1 MLTDETPN
9 REDSQQQPENAG
21 SPKPANLDEALNYI
35 QALEKRVAEQKERAS
50 KYYSETKSLSER
62 LSAIEQGTRK
72 RLEEEGNYRELANKH
87 AADLES
93 LKPLAERA
101 QALEAIIRES
111 NEARIKSVPENMR
124 NLIPVDYA
132 PERLQAWLNANEGLL
147 RRSPAPD
154 FDAGAGGS
162 GGSASTKLT
171 DDQRAMAKRFGMT
184 EEQYIA
190 QLKKLNG

>member
-9 REDSQQQPENAG
+9 REDSQQQDNAG
-21 SPKPANLDEALNYI
+21 SSKAPGSLDEALNYI
-35 QALEKRVAEQKERAS
+35 AALEKRVAEQKERAS

-62 LSAIEQGTRK
+62 LNAIEEGTRK
-72 RLEEEGNYRELANKH
+72 RLQEEGNYRELAQKH

-111 NEARIKSVPENMR
+111 NEARMKAVPENMR

-132 PERLQAWLNANEGLL
+132 PERLQAWLNANEALL

-171 DDQRAMAKRFGMT
+171 EEQRAMAKRFGMT

-190 QLKKLNG
+190 QLKKLG

>member
-9 REDSQQQPENAG
+9 REDSQQQDNAG
-21 SPKPANLDEALNYI
+21 SVAPGNLDDALKYI
-35 QALEKRVAEQKERAS
+35 AALEKRVAEQKERAS
-50 KYYSETKSLSER
+50 KYFSETKSLSDR
-62 LSAIEQGTRK
+62 LNAIEEGTRK
-72 RLEEEGNYRELANKH
+72 RLQEEGNYRELAQKH

-111 NEARIKSVPENMR
+111 NEARMKAVPENMR

-132 PERLQAWLNANEGLL
+132 PERLQAWLNANEALL

-171 DDQRAMAKRFGMT
+171 EEQRAMAKRFGMT

-190 QLKKLNG
+190 QLKKLG

>member
-9 REDSQQQPENAG
+9 RDDSQQQESAAA
-21 SPKPANLDEALNYI
+21 SKPSSMEEALNYI
-35 QALEKRVAEQKERAS
+35 SALEKRVAEQKERAS

-62 LSAIEQGTRK
+62 LSAIEEGTRK
-72 RLEEEGNYRELANKH
+72 RLEEEGNFRELAQKR

-111 NEARIKSVPENMR
+111 NEARVKAVPENMR
-124 NLIPVDYA
+124 NLIPMDYA
-132 PERLQAWLNANEGLL
+132 PEKLQAWLNANEALL

-171 DDQRAMAKRFGMT
+171 EEQRAMAKRFGLT

-190 QLKKLNG
+190 QLRKLNG